1 MRLESARM
9 DDKVSKPTPLR
20 AAIAFVLVSLL
31 PGLLYHYVQDVFR
44 PGLAGGGQ
52 ETATITYLAGVA
64 PNFLGAVSLTGGIN
78 IVAREMVKS
87 VPQGKVDL
95 GAAAL
100 ALLGLWAW
108 EGLQLFMPYGA
119 FDWHDLAWTVPGVLI
134 GYFAASRILGRRTR
148 S

>member
-1 MRLESARM
+1 M

-20 AAIAFVLVSLL
+20 AAIAFVLVSL
-31 PGLLYHYVQDVFR
+31 
-44 PGLAGGGQ
+44 
-52 ETATITYLAGVA
+52 
-64 PNFLGAVSLTGGIN
+64 TGGIT
-78 IVAREMVKS
+78 IVAREMVKG

-108 EGLQLFMPYGA
+108 EGLQLFTLYGA